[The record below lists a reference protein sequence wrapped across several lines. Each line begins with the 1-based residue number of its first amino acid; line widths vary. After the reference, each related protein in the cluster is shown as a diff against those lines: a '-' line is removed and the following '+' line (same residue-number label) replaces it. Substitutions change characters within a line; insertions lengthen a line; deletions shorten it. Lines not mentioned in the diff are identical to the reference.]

1 MKTMKPK
8 IRVLIADDHAVVR
21 AGLATLLG
29 TEGDIEVVAE
39 AKNGKEA
46 VAMAI
51 EARPDVVIM
60 DLRMPEMDGTEATAE
75 IRRRQ
80 PGTKI
85 LVLTSFGEAD
95 GVAHALE
102 SGASGAMTK
111 TAEDAEL
118 VSVVRRV
125 AAGEEFVSPEIKR
138 LLHDDP
144 PVPKLTPRQR
154 EILGYMVKGF
164 TNRDIAAMLSIR
176 EDTVEE
182 HVNLLLAKI
191 NATNRTE
198 AVSIA
203 LRKQLVN
210 L

>member
-164 TNRDIAAMLSIR
+164 TNRDIADVLGIR

-182 HVNLLLAKI
+182 HVNLLLEKI
-191 NATNRTE
+191 DATNRTE

-203 LRKQLVN
+203 MRKQLVGQ
-210 L
+210 